1 MPGESRN
8 EITIT
13 LQYPGTHTLHTK
25 IKIFV
30 INGSEI
36 FVFIILWNSF
46 EEMINFLSRHFL
58 PCLKD
63 HWLCKETWM
72 FWVIQWHYK
81 YLFLFQ
87 TERSFQ
93 KQPTVFL
100 NNKKN
105 LLSTKGQKNTRHF
118 KNVGLGFKTPRE
130 VRKLL
135 SISVARCNLPLI
147 NLIPWKLILNAEDT
161 WNATREDFHI

>member
-13 LQYPGTHTLHTK
+13 LQYPDTYTLHTK

-46 EEMINFLSRHFL
+46 EEIINFLSRHFL

-72 FWVIQWHYK
+72 FWVIQWQYK

-161 WNATREDFHI
+161 WNATHEDFHI